1 LEKVMTSF
9 IPSSAEC
16 DGTREIILHCLRER
30 RDFPSDTINHLG
42 NCDECWNL
50 FDSFKADDD
59 FVPSAGQIEAGEP
72 QGPDRPRG
80 PLLRRCPR
88 FVEVTFRG
96 TNAWQ
101 TNWHTR
107 WNSCYESVT
116 RTLRDAYCLV
126 LLSSERS
133 LRGVDETDRFRGLPG
148 WIAIFT
154 QPIEAKIRLRNRG
167 PDEWRD
173 SEGSQPWS
181 DWADLEFV
189 CVTSELDLL
198 RASTSRPSLLIAY
211 IWDRALVDEVSV
223 EQYESLTE
231 AKRRAG
237 GDVCFVVPRAE
248 ERDKLLRRTSNGLC
262 VATDLA
268 HAIALT
274 LTHRKLP
281 EDEVVAST
289 NELLGGGVRVVDQRT

>member
-1 LEKVMTSF
+1 MTSF

-16 DGTREIILHCLRER
+16 DGTREIILRCLQEH
-30 RDFPSDTINHLG
+30 RDFPSDTIDHLG
-42 NCDECWNL
+42 NCDECWSL
-50 FDSFKADDD
+50 FDSFQADDD
-59 FVPSAGQIEAGEP
+59 VVPSAGQIEEGEP
-72 QGPDRPRG
+72 QERDRPRG

-107 WNSCYESVT
+107 WSSCSESVT

-126 LLSSERS
+126 LLSSERCFGT
-133 LRGVDETDRFRGLPG
+133 LEDTDRFRGLPR

-167 PDEWRD
+167 PGDFCD
-173 SEGSQPWS
+173 SSDDQPWS

-211 IWDRALVDEVSV
+211 IWDHALVDELSV
-223 EQYESLTE
+223 EQYESLTA

-268 HAIALT
+268 DAIALT
-274 LTHRKLP
+274 LTQRKWP
-281 EDEVVAST
+281 DDEAIAST
-289 NELLGGGVRVVDQRT
+289 AMSMS

>member
-1 LEKVMTSF
+1 M
-9 IPSSAEC
+9 
-16 DGTREIILHCLRER
+16 
-30 RDFPSDTINHLG
+30 
-42 NCDECWNL
+42 
-50 FDSFKADDD
+50 
-59 FVPSAGQIEAGEP
+59 
-72 QGPDRPRG
+72 
-80 PLLRRCPR
+80 
-88 FVEVTFRG
+88 
-96 TNAWQ
+96 
-101 TNWHTR
+101 
-107 WNSCYESVT
+107 T

-126 LLSSERS
+126 LLSSQRCLLTLE
-133 LRGVDETDRFRGLPG
+133 DTDRFRGLPR

-167 PDEWRD
+167 PGDFCD
-173 SEGSQPWS
+173 SSDDQPWS

-198 RASTSRPSLLIAY
+198 RASTSGPSLLIAY
-211 IWDRALVDEVSV
+211 IWDHALVDELSV
-223 EQYESLTE
+223 EQYESLTA

-274 LTHRKLP
+274 LTQRKWP
-281 EDEVVAST
+281 DDEAIAST
-289 NELLGGGVRVVDQRT
+289 AMSMS

>member
-1 LEKVMTSF
+1 MTSF

-30 RDFPSDTINHLG
+30 RDFPSDIVDHLG
-42 NCDECWNL
+42 SCDECWSL
-50 FDSFKADDD
+50 FDSFKAGGDL
-59 FVPSAGQIEAGEP
+59 VPGAGQIEEGESE
-72 QGPDRPRG
+72 GPDVPRG
-80 PLLRRCPR
+80 PLLRRCPQ

-101 TNWHTR
+101 TNWHSS
-107 WNSCYESVT
+107 WSSCCESVT

-126 LLSSERS
+126 LLSSES
-133 LRGVDETDRFRGLPG
+133 CFGGVDETDRFRGLPR
-148 WIAIFT
+148 WVAIFT
-154 QPIEAKIRLRNRG
+154 QPIEAKIRLRSRG
-167 PDEWRD
+167 PGVWRD
-173 SEGSQPWS
+173 SSDGQPWS

-211 IWDRALVDEVSV
+211 IWDRALVDEVSA
-223 EQYESLTE
+223 EQYESLTK

-274 LTHRKLP
+274 LTQRKLP

>member
-1 LEKVMTSF
+1 MTSF

-30 RDFPSDTINHLG
+30 REFPSGTINHLD
-42 NCDECWNL
+42 NCDECWSL
-50 FDSFKADDD
+50 FDSFEAEDDL
-59 FVPSAGQIEAGEP
+59 VPPAGQIEEGEP

-96 TNAWQ
+96 TNEWQ
-101 TNWHTR
+101 TNWHAR
-107 WNSCYESVT
+107 WSSCYESVT
-116 RTLRDAYCLV
+116 RTLREAYCLV
-126 LLSSERS
+126 LLSSD
-133 LRGVDETDRFRGLPG
+133 RGFPDAEETDRFRGLPR
-148 WIAIFT
+148 WVAILT

-173 SEGSQPWS
+173 SAGGQPWS

-248 ERDKLLRRTSNGLC
+248 ERDKLLRRSSNGLC

-274 LTHRKLP
+274 LTQRKLP
-281 EDEVVAST
+281 DDEVIDST
-289 NELLGGGVRVVDQRT
+289 DELLGGRERYRDSPDA